1 MIDPLNNETLT
12 ITVALPNNGKTATV
26 TTIGEV
32 SAEVLWQL
40 SMCKFKTFVYCSL
53 KRILRNEI
61 IRT

>member
-12 ITVALPNNGKTATV
+12 ITVALPNNGKTTTV

-40 SMCKFKTFVYCSL
+40 SMCKFKTFV
-53 KRILRNEI
+53 
-61 IRT
+61 